1 MKYLSAF
8 NYGYDL
14 LLINQW
20 DNVTSI
26 MCEYPIPE
34 DLCRTNGPEVLE
46 FMKLD
51 FVRLK
56 ISFPKKYFLLMIYV
70 SGRQ

>member
-1 MKYLSAF
+1 
-8 NYGYDL
+8 
-14 LLINQW
+14 
-20 DNVTSI
+20 

-70 SGRQ
+70 SGRQEF